1 MIAMLLAPRPTGLAS
16 PAYADRADYSV
27 IEDGRIIVRIYESPY
42 SPADYRWF
50 WSITAFHV
58 DPRLED
64 NYKRPRAEPGGHVDP
79 RLEITTTAAR
89 QRLRKP
95 RRSSS

>member
-58 DPRLED
+58 DPRLD
-64 NYKRPRAEPGGHVDP
+64 
-79 RLEITTTAAR
+79 ITTNGRVPNLEAMLILGWR
-89 QRLRKP
+89 SLQRP
-95 RRSSS
+95 HANA